1 MFLPTQEHRTRYSQ
15 RIKICDAGFLSLHL
29 NLRFNKDVSIDID
42 ILNTRQHAFV
52 SVLSRVVSVELGISS
67 VKFTCYQSKVL
78 TEHSATS
85 KTSSVSELFY
95 FICYLL
101 LCRAPLRS
109 VKWPCLR
116 KTTLTL
122 SQRLWRLLITSV
134 DRFVRGVKFEI
145 SQRLYSNFC
154 KPLPQFVCA
163 DHQLLVYKIIPIRKT
178 DNLSL

>member
-1 MFLPTQEHRTRYSQ
+1 M
-15 RIKICDAGFLSLHL
+15 
-29 NLRFNKDVSIDID
+29 SIDID

-67 VKFTCYQSKVL
+67 VKFTCYQSIVL

-95 FICYLL
+95 FISYLL
-101 LCRAPLRS
+101 LMPLAS
-109 VKWPCLR
+109 VTWPCLR
-116 KTTLTL
+116 KTTPTL

-163 DHQLLVYKIIPIRKT
+163 DHQLLVYKMIPIRKT

>member
-1 MFLPTQEHRTRYSQ
+1 MFKGRAERLLETPEIMNFVARSNGSSEVLARSIAAYFLLVWICKVEFGYKRMFLPTQEHRTRYSQ

-78 TEHSATS
+78 TEYSATS

-101 LCRAPLRS
+101 LCPFA
-109 VKWPCLR
+109 
-116 KTTLTL
+116 
-122 SQRLWRLLITSV
+122 
-134 DRFVRGVKFEI
+134 I
-145 SQRLYSNFC
+145 SKMALF
-154 KPLPQFVCA
+154 A
-163 DHQLLVYKIIPIRKT
+163 
-178 DNLSL
+178 

>member
-52 SVLSRVVSVELGISS
+52 SVLFVSVELGISS

-101 LCRAPLRS
+101 LCPFA
-109 VKWPCLR
+109 
-116 KTTLTL
+116 
-122 SQRLWRLLITSV
+122 
-134 DRFVRGVKFEI
+134 I
-145 SQRLYSNFC
+145 SKMALF
-154 KPLPQFVCA
+154 A
-163 DHQLLVYKIIPIRKT
+163 
-178 DNLSL
+178 

>member
-1 MFLPTQEHRTRYSQ
+1 MLASYLSGFARFVDEFVYKRMFLPTQEHRTRYSQ

-67 VKFTCYQSKVL
+67 VKYTCYQSKVL

-101 LCRAPLRS
+101 LCLFA
-109 VKWPCLR
+109 
-116 KTTLTL
+116 
-122 SQRLWRLLITSV
+122 
-134 DRFVRGVKFEI
+134 I
-145 SQRLYSNFC
+145 SKMALF
-154 KPLPQFVCA
+154 A
-163 DHQLLVYKIIPIRKT
+163 
-178 DNLSL
+178 